1 MMSHE
6 SNVKKALLYYLK
18 FCQVSFLLARLVPS
32 LSLCFWIEKKDTLLG
47 SLSEN
52 YQDPTLTTLEHPPF
66 PPIGHGYSRCP
77 FPYNSFHSTEITA
90 ALNLSPDCEQCTWHS
105 LLPAPP
111 AQSQGLERYTEPER
125 GRSYLGK

>member
-1 MMSHE
+1 MSHE

-66 PPIGHGYSRCP
+66 LPIGHGYSRCP
-77 FPYNSFHSTEITA
+77 FPYNPFHSTEIAA